1 MQLLVFSLRLASLL
15 LPGVNPA
22 SWMRFSQVSL
32 SQVVGQLPV
41 PSQTP
46 SLPSPQ
52 TPSLPATP
60 SNEALLFI
68 RTNSPFPFSRYME
81 PLPLGEEEETTP
93 LEPCFTRGDA

>member
-1 MQLLVFSLRLASLL
+1 MQLLVFSLSLASLL
-15 LPGVNPA
+15 VAGVNPA

-46 SLPSPQ
+46 SLP
-52 TPSLPATP
+52 ATP
-60 SNEALLFI
+60 RNEALLFI

-81 PLPLGEEEETTP
+81 PLPPGEEEETTQ
-93 LEPCFTRGDA
+93 LEPCFTQGDA